1 MVAHLTMILLI
12 YFLAAMAVHVMHH
25 RHLSHPQSE
34 GIEQIVLIPSNQV
47 QRIEGIVRT
56 LCRELFYR
64 GKSFTMT
71 VIAERREAETVRIIE
86 KLMLRQGM
94 ELSVLP
100 AVPAD
105 MDLSK
110 QQGSS
115 AYRLIDL
122 RDPAQ

>member
-25 RHLSHPQSE
+25 RHLSHPQSG

-71 VIAERREAETVRIIE
+71 VIAEHREAETVRIIE

-105 MDLSK
+105 MDLSA
-110 QQGSS
+110 QQESS